1 MKTFLV
7 FGLALFAF
15 FRVSAQVTV
24 DLSLNQDQFLPSE
37 SIPLTVKIT
46 NLSGQQLH
54 LGAEPD
60 WLTFNV
66 ESADGFVVIKSS
78 EVPVLGKF
86 DLDSSQIGIKR
97 VDLQPYFSMT
107 KPGRYRVTATLRI
120 KAWAAEISSAP
131 KHFDVVSGAPLWSQN
146 FGVPDGTNAAPEV
159 RKYTLEKANYL
170 KEQLRLY
177 VQVSDPDV
185 QEVFKVSALGPM
197 VSFSHPEAQVD
208 RLSRLNVL
216 WQTGAQWWTYAL
228 VNPDGTIAREDTY
241 DNFYSRPRLA
251 VNANGDVLVAGGTRR
266 PKPTEMPIVLSPDQ
280 LPQMPL
286 PPAAPPAK
294 K

>member
-1 MKTFLV
+1 M
-7 FGLALFAF
+7 ALFAF

-146 FGVPDGTNAAPEV
+146 FGVPDGTNTAPEV

-241 DNFYSRPRLA
+241 DNFYSRPRLT

-286 PPAAPPAK
+286 PPAK